1 MDREPNKPIYKAGV
15 QSEDNPFEFVLSD
28 ESVDRQGD
36 IVRAKG
42 WDLSS
47 FRTNP
52 IALFAHS
59 HEKIIGVWK
68 NVRVQGKQLLGDL
81 KLAEPGTS
89 PLVDETRRLIE
100 QRILKA
106 VSVGF
111 QPMELEPRDKDRPW
125 IGKDIMKASLMEV
138 SVVAV
143 PANPNAI
150 TLAKACS
157 SNPEA
162 LEQLLVRPDAADPVF
177 LDKSSRPAEIETP
190 NLDRARATALK
201 LGIE

>member
-1 MDREPNKPIYKAGV
+1 MDRDLSAPIHKAGV

-28 ESVDRQGD
+28 ETVDRQGD

-47 FRTNP
+47 FRANP

-59 HEKIIGVWK
+59 HDKVLGVWK
-68 NVRVQGKQLLGDL
+68 NVRVQGKQLLGQL
-81 KLAEPGTS
+81 QLAEPGTS
-89 PLVDETRRLIE
+89 PLVDETRRLM
-100 QRILKA
+100 QQGILKA

-111 QPMELEPRDKDRPW
+111 QALEYEPRKKDQPW
-125 IGKDIMKASLMEV
+125 KGRDIMKASLMEV

-150 TLAKACS
+150 ALAKACS
-157 SNPEA
+157 PNPEA
-162 LEQLLVRPDAADPVF
+162 LEQLLVRLDAADPVLF
-177 LDKSSRPAEIETP
+177 DKSSRPAEIETP